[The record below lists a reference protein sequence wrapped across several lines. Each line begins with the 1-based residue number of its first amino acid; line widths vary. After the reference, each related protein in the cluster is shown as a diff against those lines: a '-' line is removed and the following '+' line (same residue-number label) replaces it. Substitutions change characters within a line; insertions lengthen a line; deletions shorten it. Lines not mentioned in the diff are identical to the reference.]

1 MPSYKQIWRYLLI
14 GIISSCVCCLA
25 VTLLELFL
33 SLFSSSSSISSFTR
47 FLALFAR
54 FPCNL
59 QRNTVIICT
68 KSSTSSCCCDFSV
81 LSIISISQ
89 LYKLVHRF
97 LIPHIP
103 SIRYLCHCRVAV
115 SQQCHRIASFLRL
128 VLIQIPSTLYTRIK
142 KTVY

>member
-1 MPSYKQIWRYLLI
+1 MRSYKQIWRYLLI

-97 LIPHIP
+97 FNPRTQSAWYLYQCKAEERGDAVASLTDDNAAMMQIT
-103 SIRYLCHCRVAV
+103 SAWYIRN
-115 SQQCHRIASFLRL
+115 
-128 VLIQIPSTLYTRIK
+128 
-142 KTVY
+142 

>member
-1 MPSYKQIWRYLLI
+1 MRSYKQIWRYLLI

-25 VTLLELFL
+25 VTLNCFYHC
-33 SLFSSSSSISSFTR
+33 SPSSISPFTR

-59 QRNTVIICT
+59 QLNTVSICT

>member
-1 MPSYKQIWRYLLI
+1 MRSYKQIWRYLLI

-25 VTLLELFL
+25 VTLNCFYHC
-33 SLFSSSSSISSFTR
+33 SPSSISPFTR

>member
-25 VTLLELFL
+25 VTLNCFYHC
-33 SLFSSSSSISSFTR
+33 SPSSISPFTR

>member
-1 MPSYKQIWRYLLI
+1 MPSYKQIWQYLLI

-25 VTLLELFL
+25 VTLNCFYHC
-33 SLFSSSSSISSFTR
+33 SPSSISSFTR

-59 QRNTVIICT
+59 QRNTVSICT

>member
-25 VTLLELFL
+25 VTLNCFYHC
-33 SLFSSSSSISSFTR
+33 SPSSISPFTR

-81 LSIISISQ
+81 LSIISTSQ

>member
-25 VTLLELFL
+25 VTLNCFYHC
-33 SLFSSSSSISSFTR
+33 SPSSISSFTR

-97 LIPHIP
+97 FNPRTQSAWYLYQCKAEERGDAVASLTDGNAAMMQIT
-103 SIRYLCHCRVAV
+103 SAWYIRN
-115 SQQCHRIASFLRL
+115 
-128 VLIQIPSTLYTRIK
+128 
-142 KTVY
+142 

>member
-25 VTLLELFL
+25 VTLNCFYHR
-33 SLFSSSSSISSFTR
+33 SPSSISPFTR

-97 LIPHIP
+97 FNPRTQSAWYLYQCKAEERGDAVASLTDGNAAMMQIT
-103 SIRYLCHCRVAV
+103 SAWYIRN
-115 SQQCHRIASFLRL
+115 
-128 VLIQIPSTLYTRIK
+128 
-142 KTVY
+142 

>member
-1 MPSYKQIWRYLLI
+1 MPSYKQIWQYLLI

-25 VTLLELFL
+25 VTLNCFYHC
-33 SLFSSSSSISSFTR
+33 SPSSISPFTR

>member
-1 MPSYKQIWRYLLI
+1 MRSYKQIWRYLLI

-25 VTLLELFL
+25 VTLNCFYHC
-33 SLFSSSSSISSFTR
+33 SPSSISPFTR

-81 LSIISISQ
+81 LSIISTSQ

>member
-25 VTLLELFL
+25 VTLNCFYHC
-33 SLFSSSSSISSFTR
+33 SPSSISPFTR

-97 LIPHIP
+97 FNPRTQSAWYLYQCKAEERGDAVASLTDGNAAMMQIT
-103 SIRYLCHCRVAV
+103 SAWYIRN
-115 SQQCHRIASFLRL
+115 
-128 VLIQIPSTLYTRIK
+128 
-142 KTVY
+142 

>member
-1 MPSYKQIWRYLLI
+1 MRSYKQIWRYLLI

-25 VTLLELFL
+25 VTLNCFYHR
-33 SLFSSSSSISSFTR
+33 SPSSISPFTR

>member
-25 VTLLELFL
+25 VTLNCFYHC
-33 SLFSSSSSISSFTR
+33 SPSSISPFTR

-68 KSSTSSCCCDFSV
+68 KSSTSSCCYDFSV

-97 LIPHIP
+97 FNPRTQSAWYLYQCKAEERGDAVASLTDGNAAMMQIT
-103 SIRYLCHCRVAV
+103 SAWYIRN
-115 SQQCHRIASFLRL
+115 
-128 VLIQIPSTLYTRIK
+128 
-142 KTVY
+142 